1 MGLIWAGWLA
11 GGSMVWSGVMR
22 RRDELAMAAQS
33 KVQVLWKV
41 QVQAASVSFCG
52 GIPRGEV

>member
-1 MGLIWAGWLA
+1 
-11 GGSMVWSGVMR
+11 MVWSGVMR